1 MTLKG
6 PLEYR
11 CGLCYNMVITRPRR
25 NRKEVI
31 PMFKKKGRLLAGALC
46 VMLAAMLMVPVSAH
60 GCHRGSTRGHHG
72 GYRQSVQTT
81 VTVCPY
87 EDCAYVGRHT
97 HSGVI
102 YCGYGHASGVCDN
115 NCRALCPL
123 EDCETLGRHVHG
135 LYTYCGYDHG
145 NGFCDGACRALCP
158 YEDCTL
164 AGPHT
169 HDGVDYCGY
178 GHGDG
183 FCDGACR
190 ALCPY
195 EDCTL
200 AGPHAHN
207 GAAYCGGAHTAG
219 FCGGHG
225 HGCWA

>member
-87 EDCAYVGRHT
+87 EDCTYVGRHT

-102 YCGYGHASGVCDN
+102 YFRRVRQQLPGAV
-115 NCRALCPL
+115 PL
-123 EDCETLGRHVHG
+123 GGLRDTGPARPRPVH
-135 LYTYCGYDHG
+135 LL
-145 NGFCDGACRALCP
+145 RL
-158 YEDCTL
+158 
-164 AGPHT
+164 
-169 HDGVDYCGY
+169 
-178 GHGDG
+178 
-183 FCDGACR
+183 
-190 ALCPY
+190 
-195 EDCTL
+195 
-200 AGPHAHN
+200 
-207 GAAYCGGAHTAG
+207 
-219 FCGGHG
+219 
-225 HGCWA
+225 